1 LLASA
6 SSLALRASRA
16 PRGER
21 RVPACPTA
29 APLVAAFSSS
39 LVSAA
44 RTTVVVALPSVTP
57 NLLASAFS
65 CTRSCASAAA
75 FDDAGDSDWRMAGR
89 AARAWSRQQQQRSY
103 RALVHLLSPQ
113 KRGAKSI
120 RVGGVRKACRRT
132 PPDSTERAAAG
143 G

>member
-1 LLASA
+1 MPSLLASA

-44 RTTVVVALPSVTP
+44 RTTVGVALPSVTP

-65 CTRSCASAAA
+65 CARSCASAAA

-89 AARAWSRQQQQRSY
+89 AARAWSRQQRSY
-103 RALVHLLSPQ
+103 RVRWLVHLLSPMRMRFPRQ
-113 KRGAKSI
+113 NAGQIDRSW
-120 RVGGVRKACRRT
+120 RR
-132 PPDSTERAAAG
+132 S
-143 G
+143 